1 LRTIGAA
8 RDHEQRLG
16 RFCEQA
22 ARKSFTDIATFDHL
36 SERGDD
42 HLRGVRYGGADD
54 GDVQSLHYHS
64 TGHLRRSMRG
74 PEVQRLSS
82 KLRSVRTVRPGRV
95 IRGVRGD
102 QIRHCS
108 ATMISMVTHR
118 TTRRG
123 RAAVV
128 LKRAAWSG
136 LVGVIVTGLGCFL
149 PLPFLPL
156 ILPGLVPGCI
166 YGFFFDEPRHQDGW
180 AILPLPTCNG
190 TAFLIGNIAAWGGLA
205 YLCLS
210 SRSKRP
216 KPGQG
221 TDDPLPHPIA

>member
-1 LRTIGAA
+1 
-8 RDHEQRLG
+8 
-16 RFCEQA
+16 
-22 ARKSFTDIATFDHL
+22 
-36 SERGDD
+36 
-42 HLRGVRYGGADD
+42 
-54 GDVQSLHYHS
+54 
-64 TGHLRRSMRG
+64 MRG
-74 PEVQRLSS
+74 PEVQKRSS
-82 KLRSVRTVRPGRV
+82 NLRSVRAVRPGRV

-136 LVGVIVTGLGCFL
+136 LVGVILTGLGCFL

-190 TAFLIGNIAAWGGLA
+190 TAFLIGNIAAGGR
-205 YLCLS
+205 LS
-210 SRSKRP
+210 LSVPKFEVEASKARP
-216 KPGQG
+216 RNRRPSPTPHCVDFG
-221 TDDPLPHPIA
+221 TLPKYPICR